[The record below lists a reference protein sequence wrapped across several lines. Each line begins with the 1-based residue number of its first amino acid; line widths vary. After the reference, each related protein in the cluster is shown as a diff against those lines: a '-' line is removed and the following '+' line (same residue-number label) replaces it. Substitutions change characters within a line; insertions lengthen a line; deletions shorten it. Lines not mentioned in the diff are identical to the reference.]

1 MPNHLPMEG
10 SHTDALADFGSLFV
24 NRPCKSVFQG
34 ISVDPT
40 FNVEAFDKEKATS
53 ILNIIIVC
61 VCSSHAVPQHSC
73 PIVVS
78 DYLHSG

>member
-61 VCSSHAVPQHSC
+61 VCVRRTQYHNIHAP
-73 PIVVS
+73 
-78 DYLHSG
+78 LL